1 MLEIPLKKSKNA
13 PNVHPITLEKITRVP
28 VAKPTKKVL
37 PNEYSISDKDY
48 ENINNIILMN
58 GTTMNKQL
66 EHIIK
71 MMKKSYLIIY

>member
-13 PNVHPITLEKITRVP
+13 PNVHPITLERITRVP
-28 VAKPTKKVL
+28 IAKPTKKVL

-58 GTTMNKQL
+58 GTTMNK
-66 EHIIK
+66 
-71 MMKKSYLIIY
+71 